1 MTVRTIILAAVTTT
15 AAAAGAGWYA
25 TASRGAN
32 PGGAAP
38 SQPSPAPSAPAPG
51 GRDVIVVCVAA
62 DDVVHA
68 PTPEGG
74 CAAGQRTVEL
84 DPEKEEC
91 PMCPPFDEPKPDDST
106 DNEAL
111 NDLERR
117 IRALENAPYFEVVN
131 DSDQT
136 VFRVAPDGVS
146 MFNTA
151 TGVPQAMF
159 GTSESGGYFTARSAS
174 ASLEASMAATNTTA
188 GFQIREDGLV
198 RMSLSTREGGGS
210 SLRVSSGK
218 GVIAGI
224 GESADRPG
232 TLLLGTLTGAV
243 KATMSIPGSKGMFHL
258 DKDAGTGG
266 LSLMEQG
273 SGGGMFQLDGATGAV
288 VKMGNVGNRY
298 GIVMT
303 GPTLGFA
310 LVPKSGLPGS
320 FFLGCGSQA
329 PPACVP
335 EVP

>member
-159 GTSESGGYFTARSAS
+159 GTSESGDDVRTCGTDVRLFARVGWGVVVLAFVAS
-174 ASLEASMAATNTTA
+174 
-188 GFQIREDGLV
+188 
-198 RMSLSTREGGGS
+198 
-210 SLRVSSGK
+210 
-218 GVIAGI
+218 
-224 GESADRPG
+224 
-232 TLLLGTLTGAV
+232 
-243 KATMSIPGSKGMFHL
+243 
-258 DKDAGTGG
+258 GG
-266 LSLMEQG
+266 LSVGPWVYDWWIPSYGVGPEN
-273 SGGGMFQLDGATGAV
+273 GACTDTARG
-288 VKMGNVGNRY
+288 R
-298 GIVMT
+298 ILT
-303 GPTLGFA
+303 
-310 LVPKSGLPGS
+310 PK
-320 FFLGCGSQA
+320 
-329 PPACVP
+329 
-335 EVP
+335 